1 MIRAC
6 LAAAVLALWALPA
19 HAQSTRERLESLEL
33 QVTQLQEAVR
43 GQALVELSQRLDAL
57 EAEARALRGDLDIL
71 QRDNEDRR
79 KQQTDLAS
87 EFDRR
92 IAAIEA
98 RLAAATSVSAAQS
111 SGASPAGEQTADAG
125 AAVADQTA
133 AVASMTPAAP
143 TASSAPASTSAPVP
157 TESPEVLYGRAFD
170 ALKASNY
177 PDAISGMSAFVAQFP
192 THPLAD
198 NAQYWLGQTYY
209 VTRDYAKAIDAFAAV
224 GSRSPDSSKAP
235 DALLKKGLSELSLGR
250 NDAARASFNEVLR
263 RYPQNDAARTAREQ
277 LARLR

>member
-1 MIRAC
+1 VIRAC
-6 LAAAVLALWALPA
+6 LAAGLLAVWALPA
-19 HAQSTRERLESLEL
+19 HAQSTRDRLASLET

-57 EAEARALRGDLDIL
+57 EAEARALRGDLDLL
-71 QRDNEDRR
+71 QRENEERR
-79 KQQTDLAS
+79 KQQIDLAS
-87 EFDRR
+87 DFDRR

-98 RLAAATSVSAAQS
+98 RLAAATT
-111 SGASPAGEQTADAG
+111 ASMATAVVTPSTGEQTAGADAESGDTSNMAPIPTAAPG
-125 AAVADQTA
+125 AA
-133 AVASMTPAAP
+133 
-143 TASSAPASTSAPVP
+143 SAPAATSVPVP

-170 ALKASNY
+170 ALKATNY
-177 PDAISGMSAFVAQFP
+177 PEAITGMSGFVAQFP

-209 VTRDYAKAIDAFAAV
+209 VTRDYAKAIDAFASV

-277 LARLR
+277 LSRLR